1 MHPRRRG
8 MGIGIATAGLIAA
21 GAGLGAAAQTAD
33 TSAFDRAALDRVSQ
47 PPLGLPPVPVPP
59 DNPLTAEK
67 IALGRKLFFDR
78 RLSHNG
84 TISCGMCHVPEQGF
98 TSNELATAV
107 GIEGRT
113 VRRNSPTIVN
123 TAYFTALF
131 HDGREHSLELQ
142 ALAPLVAGNEMGN
155 PALGVVVDRLR
166 RLPDYAGLFE
176 KAFGRGPGV
185 ENFGQA
191 IAAWQRTLIAG
202 DSPFDQ
208 WRYGKRAE
216 AIDAAAK
223 RGFALF
229 SGKAGCAG
237 CHTVGEKHAL
247 FTDGAYHNTGIGYY
261 NSVLRQSSAGLKV
274 EIAPGKHA
282 ILDARA
288 LAAVSEPLPSDLGRY
303 EVSLAPG
310 DRWAYKTPSLRNIAL
325 TAPYMHDG
333 SLASLRE
340 VVRFYNRGA
349 YRHDLLDPAIRALD
363 LGSDEVN
370 DLVAFLES
378 LTSPAMPRLV
388 RDARSVAVGNP

>member
-1 MHPRRRG
+1 
-8 MGIGIATAGLIAA
+8 
-21 GAGLGAAAQTAD
+21 
-33 TSAFDRAALDRVSQ
+33 
-47 PPLGLPPVPVPP
+47 VPP
-59 DNPLTAEK
+59 DNPLTVEK

-113 VRRNSPTIVN
+113 VRRNSPTVVN
-123 TAYFTALF
+123 AAFFQALF

-142 ALAPLVAGNEMGN
+142 ALAPLVAANEMGN
-155 PALGVVVDRLR
+155 PALGIVVDRLR

-185 ENFGQA
+185 ETIGQA

-208 WRYGKRAE
+208 WRYGKRVD

-229 SGKAGCAG
+229 GGKAGCAG
-237 CHTVGEKHAL
+237 CHTIGEKHAL
-247 FTDGAYHNTGIGYY
+247 FTDGAYHNTGVGYY
-261 NSVLRQSSAGLKV
+261 NSVLRPSSAGLKV
-274 EIAPGKHA
+274 ELAPGKHA

-288 LAAVSEPLPSDLGRY
+288 LASVSEPTPSDLGRY
-303 EVSLAPG
+303 EVSLAPN
-310 DRWAYKTPSLRNIAL
+310 DRWAYKTPTLRNIAL

-333 SLASLRE
+333 SIANLKD
-340 VVRFYNRGA
+340 VVRFYNRGG
-349 YRHDLLDPAIRALD
+349 YRNELLDAAIRPLD
-363 LGSDEVN
+363 LGPEEIS